1 MTQNKLRIA
10 GKILAEHDLLDIV
23 DDPID
28 IEDVIEQLKGYIEE
42 YGDETCSYDV
52 EHLNLI
58 ADVITI
64 LKGV

>member
-1 MTQNKLRIA
+1 MTQNKLKIA
-10 GKILAEHDLLDIV
+10 GEILAEYDLLDIV
-23 DDPID
+23 DDPED
-28 IEDVIEQLKGYIEE
+28 IEHIIEQLEYYIDE

-58 ADVITI
+58 ADVITV

>member
-1 MTQNKLRIA
+1 MIQNKLKTA
-10 GKILAEHDLLDIV
+10 GEILAEYDLLDII

-28 IEDVIEQLKGYIEE
+28 VEDAIEQLEYYIDE

-58 ADVITI
+58 ADVITV
-64 LKGV
+64 LKGA